1 MGFLGGGGEGSV
13 SLHPLPGKVCL
24 PVLRIQDGGDL
35 LLRSPQEQQT
45 NTGKQ
50 FGTC

>member
-1 MGFLGGGGEGSV
+1 MGFLGGGGEGGV
-13 SLHPLPGKVCL
+13 SLYPLPRKVCL
-24 PVLRIQDGGDL
+24 PMLRIQDGGDL
-35 LLRSPQEQQT
+35 LLKGPQGQQT